1 MKQRGQVVSVAN
13 DTAHI
18 VVSRQ
23 SACGSNCA
31 ACGGNCAE
39 NKVDLIEINDAYG
52 LKAGDYVELETDDKA
67 VLSYIGL
74 VYGVPLVFFILGFL
88 IGISIFK
95 NIHPANYEIYSGLVG
110 LVALIIS
117 YFCIRNVDKKFNH
130 YKNAFRVTKL

>member
-13 DTAHI
+13 EKAHI
-18 VVSRQ
+18 VVHRQ

-31 ACGGNCAE
+31 ACGGSCAE
-39 NKVDLIEINDAYG
+39 NKVELIEINDAYG
-52 LKAGDYVELETDDKA
+52 LKAGDFVELETDDKA

-74 VYGVPLVFFILGFL
+74 VYGVPLIFFIVGFL
-88 IGISIFK
+88 IGVAIFK
-95 NIHPANYEIYSGLVG
+95 NAYPANYEIYSALVG